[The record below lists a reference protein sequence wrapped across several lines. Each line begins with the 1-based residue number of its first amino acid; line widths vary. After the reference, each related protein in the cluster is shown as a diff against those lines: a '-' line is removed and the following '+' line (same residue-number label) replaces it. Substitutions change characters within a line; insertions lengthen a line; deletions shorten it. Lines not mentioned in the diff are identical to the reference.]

1 MDFSVF
7 KNKYFIEGELIVLTA
22 LHIGSGKEEAEHDA
36 PFMSEDGNYYIPGSS
51 FRGYMRTKL
60 ERFLLD
66 KNNFKFKDKDT
77 QDTLNM
83 ADVLLLFG
91 YTNLFAEDKNVNEIE
106 NRLEEKLRFKKEERK
121 NFSSMAGRIHI
132 ADMPIISEV
141 HSVRR
146 DGIKISRDTGA
157 TEAGAKFDYDIIPAG
172 SKFKFS
178 IELENIEAYQLD
190 LIALVLKDIYDEGDL
205 FGGKL
210 SRGIGRCKLEKLKVQ
225 YVDKS
230 NLKKYIFENEK
241 TDMNKDFFSFSN
253 LELIE

>member
-36 PFMSEDGNYYIPGSS
+36 LFMSEDGNYYIPGSS

-66 KNNFKFKDKDT
+66 KNNFKFKDKNT

-132 ADMPIISEV
+132 EDMPIISEV

-253 LELIE
+253 LELID